1 MEEVVL
7 GGKGNTQ
14 VRGEKQER
22 RSQVMGNGK
31 ARRFTYIL
39 CKG

>member
-7 GGKGNTQ
+7 GRKGNTR
-14 VRGEKQER
+14 VREEKKER
-22 RSQVMGNGK
+22 HSQVMGNGK